1 MSTET
6 NITPEVDQPATATK
20 SEKNERNYNGIY
32 RRNNRMRK
40 SETDK
45 EETKTLE
52 TVTDNASNVVSE
64 KNHPKFEVKVKN
76 RSRKTS
82 LIVNEESTKPKPK
95 TTTKKISKKKVT
107 EEIVIPAES
116 SLESPPVYEAN
127 RAAAI
132 PIVVG
137 EDSQINNLDNK
148 QSSFNEE
155 KEVTSEVS
163 ATTEVVETPKSEPV
177 VSVRS
182 AFHELLYLIRQK
194 NAYNHN
200 EFFLELEKVLE
211 TMPFTAIKES
221 NLSLF
226 GFACMYDRE
235 IIFQKICQDY
245 AQFINQE
252 DLESIMKICFTK
264 REETVGNL
272 IKIYAERF
280 KPQPKFIKALFT
292 AMSISSYREK
302 NNIQILEWIAPHLTE
317 AEYEVFWNKCIDY
330 CNVSLINTAM
340 HVPSMKDNLQKN
352 LEKYIDGFKLIGREH
367 TIQMALNREYRKITV
382 NQISNA
388 PLPTIRKSYLSDN
401 GEQLKSIQQD
411 EDEGAKQPVVV
422 FKAVRKSTES

>member
-20 SEKNERNYNGIY
+20 SEKKERNYNGIY

-40 SETDK
+40 AETDK
-45 EETKTLE
+45 EKTKTLE

-64 KNHPKFEVKVKN
+64 KTHPKFEVKVKN

-82 LIVNEESTKPKPK
+82 LIVNEESTQPK

-107 EEIVIPAES
+107 EEI
-116 SLESPPVYEAN
+116 
-127 RAAAI
+127 
-132 PIVVG
+132 
-137 EDSQINNLDNK
+137 
-148 QSSFNEE
+148 
-155 KEVTSEVS
+155 SE
-163 ATTEVVETPKSEPV
+163 TTEVVETTQAEVEEISETTEV
-177 VSVRS
+177 EETTQAESLVSVRR

-211 TMPFTAIKES
+211 VMPFTAIKES
-221 NLSLF
+221 KLSLF

-235 IIFQKICQDY
+235 IIFQKLCQDY
-245 AQFINQE
+245 AQFIEQE
-252 DLESIMKICFTK
+252 DLESVMKICFTK

-272 IKIYAERF
+272 IKVYAEHF
-280 KPQPKFIKALFT
+280 KPESEFIKELFT

-302 NNIQILEWIAPHLTE
+302 NNIQILEWIAPYLTE
-317 AEYEVFWNKCIDY
+317 VEYEVFWNKCIEY
-330 CNVSLINTAM
+330 RNVSLINTAM

-382 NQISNA
+382 NPISNA
-388 PLPTIRKSYLSDN
+388 PLPTIRKSYLADN
-401 GEQLKSIQQD
+401 VKQLKSIQQD

-422 FKAVRKSTES
+422 FKTVRKSTES